1 MRPTW
6 IEVDLD
12 AVSANVASIAAAVAP
27 AAMCA
32 VVKAD
37 GYGHGDVPVAEAAV
51 ASGAGWLAV
60 ALLEEGVR
68 LREAGIEAPI
78 LLLSEPDVGD
88 VGELDAWR
96 LTPTVYTAPFVAA
109 LASTAPDTGVTRDV
123 HLKVDT
129 GMHRVGADPD
139 ETCPASPTPWLP
151 RPP

>member
-1 MRPTW
+1 M
-6 IEVDLD
+6 
-12 AVSANVASIAAAVAP
+12 ASIAAEVAP

-37 GYGHGDVPVAEAAV
+37 GYGHGDVPVAEAAL

-78 LLLSEPDVGD
+78 LLLSEPDLAD
-88 VGELDAWR
+88 VGELGAWG
-96 LTPTVYTAPFVAA
+96 LTPTAYTAPFVAA
-109 LASTAPDTGVTRDV
+109 LASTAPDRGVTHGV

-129 GMHRVGADPD
+129 GMHRVGADPR
-139 ETCPASPTPWLP
+139 TCPASPTPS
-151 RPP
+151 PPPQP

>member
-96 LTPTVYTAPFVAA
+96 LTPTAYTAPFVAA
-109 LASTAPDTGVTRDV
+109 LAIHG
-123 HLKVDT
+123 L
-129 GMHRVGADPD
+129 G
-139 ETCPASPTPWLP
+139 P
-151 RPP
+151 RCHP